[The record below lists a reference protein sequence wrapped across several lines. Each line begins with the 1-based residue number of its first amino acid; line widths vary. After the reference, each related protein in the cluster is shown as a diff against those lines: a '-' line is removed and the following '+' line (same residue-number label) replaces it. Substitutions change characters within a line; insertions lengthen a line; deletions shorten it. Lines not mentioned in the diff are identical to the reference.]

1 MKRIDLIPME
11 KAIERMREVIGDI
24 ISRAT
29 YYNLAK
35 RGELRCVRVGNKLF
49 MRPSDI
55 DIFLSNLI
63 ESTNLVDSQKEPAA

>member
-11 KAIERMREVIGDI
+11 KAIEKMRQVIGDV

-35 RGELRCVRVGNKLF
+35 RGELKCVRVGNKLF
-49 MRPSDI
+49 MRPADI
-55 DIFLSNLI
+55 DIFLSNII
-63 ESTNLVDSQKEPAA
+63 ESTNLVDSEKVPS